1 MSPLALIDALLT
13 EWASPKVRRTLH
25 ALLSLALLVGTVWL
39 AAGGDWTV
47 ALGTLVATLYTEANR
62 VNTPDPDEDDD
73 PSDDDE
79 EDVEF
84 DGTEFDGLHGGPGV
98 SGNRD

>member
-1 MSPLALIDALLT
+1 MSPFALLDALLT

-25 ALLSLALLVGTVWL
+25 ALLSLGLVVGTIWI
-39 AAGGDWTV
+39 AAEGDWKV
-47 ALGTLVATLYTEANR
+47 ALGTLVAALYAEANR

-79 EDVEF
+79 EDVVF